1 LLRFNL
7 GRTKKYG
14 FSGQLYDNVTYG
26 CPSSRFSGAMQIK
39 RSSHLFAVHFPA
51 SVGSLTGAGDCLVG
65 GTLASICSGL
75 DVMVLQIIAGS
86 YHLIKA
92 ITSYF
97 SDFCLV
103 QTMQGP
109 YIRPPKFCF
118 MNQCFSP

>member
-1 LLRFNL
+1 
-7 GRTKKYG
+7 
-14 FSGQLYDNVTYG
+14 V
-26 CPSSRFSGAMQIK
+26 
-39 RSSHLFAVHFPA
+39 
-51 SVGSLTGAGDCLVG
+51 SLTGAGDCLVG

-92 ITSYF
+92 VTSDF

-109 YIRPPKFCF
+109 YIRLPKFCF